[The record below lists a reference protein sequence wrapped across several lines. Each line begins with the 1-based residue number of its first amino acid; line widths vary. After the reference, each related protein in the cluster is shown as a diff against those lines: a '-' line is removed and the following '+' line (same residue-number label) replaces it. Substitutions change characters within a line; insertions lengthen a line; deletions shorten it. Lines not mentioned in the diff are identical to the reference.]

1 MAANPRM
8 VSKNIQVTWDSV
20 VFNVT
25 AGTIVDIPAG
35 KSRSRKRGLIPHRV
49 AKSLEPLLYVTP
61 ATLLFCV
68 LMLVPM
74 ITVTWYSLLAGA
86 IVKKT
91 PSFVL
96 FHAAPS
102 LLGRSLQGVLD
113 TLKQLISTK
122 WLWKKIDR
130 ARFHCLR
137 AHWDVAVAS
146 DKDELFFTA
155 ALNQCFLQIHPVDS
169 RHLHI
174 HDHARRAAVWWT
186 GQEIGSRRENFAFVP
201 SSP

>member
-1 MAANPRM
+1 NGPDPHLEHPPSTVELDRLFANAQFSGDLFVQHARNDQLHHL
-8 VSKNIQVTWDSV
+8 KL
-20 VFNVT
+20 
-25 AGTIVDIPAG
+25 
-35 KSRSRKRGLIPHRV
+35 SRRQQIKETPGLI
-49 AKSLEPLLYVTP
+49 LL
-61 ATLLFCV
+61 
-68 LMLVPM
+68 
-74 ITVTWYSLLAGA
+74 S
-86 IVKKT
+86 
-91 PSFVL
+91 
-96 FHAAPS
+96 AAPS

-155 ALNQCFLQIHPVDS
+155 ALDQFFLQIHPVHS

-174 HDHARRAAVWWT
+174 HDHARRAVVLWT
-186 GQEIGSRRENFAFVP
+186 RQEIRSRRENFAFVP
-201 SSP
+201 